1 MVVEKVRNEN
11 RSLFKWCLEPV
22 SKVLYCSLAILFM
35 LFDASVLFIPLIPFL
50 ITVMLGWNEAYKYI
64 SKGTF
69 LILALYT
76 LVLNSYRVYFMYE
89 DNTLI
94 IQLSDEPNETL
105 LMLGFHKNPTAMIQL
120 FPP

>member
-1 MVVEKVRNEN
+1 
-11 RSLFKWCLEPV
+11 
-22 SKVLYCSLAILFM
+22 M

-76 LVLNSYRVYFMYE
+76 LMLNSYRVYFMYE

-94 IQLSDEPNETL
+94 IQLADEPNETL